1 MSHARPD
8 RHKLELLA
16 PAGNWDC
23 ARAAVANGADAIY
36 FGLPR
41 FNARIRADNFAE
53 QDLPELMDYLHRHGV
68 RGLVTFNTLI
78 FTDELPAARDQ
89 LLRIRDAGVD
99 AIIVQDLGLARM
111 ARALTP
117 DLKLHASTQM
127 TITSPEALA
136 FVDRHFRLDRAVI
149 ARENS
154 LREIRLFHADEPGAV
169 PLETFVHGALCVAYS
184 GQCLTSESLGQRSAN
199 RGECAQACRMTYDL
213 ICDGEPVDLGDR
225 RYLLS
230 PQDLAG
236 IDQIPALIEA
246 GVTSFKIEGRLK
258 SPEYVAAVTRVYRR
272 ALDSQ
277 HYRATPR
284 DRYELEM
291 TFSRGLS
298 PGWLEGSDNQT
309 LVHARFGK
317 KRGAFVGKIEAVG
330 PDWVEVTSAT
340 PMRNGDGVVF
350 DTGVDTDREQGGRVF
365 EIRGKRL
372 FFQRGKLD
380 TRRIA
385 PGDRMWKTDDPHLN
399 AELRQSW
406 KTENR
411 QTIARK
417 PLRWTV
423 RGRAGARLH
432 LRDLGSGIVIASEK
446 SLEPAEKRPLTA
458 ALLTQ
463 QLGRLGET
471 DFALES
477 LEVELEGNVI
487 LPVSEL
493 NRMRRRMIEQL
504 MTLPPEEKPRA
515 APLATLAELMP
526 SRAETG
532 TAESV
537 LRVLCRTLPQIE
549 AALAAGVSR
558 IYADFED
565 LRRYADA
572 VQLVRQTGG
581 AEIFLATPRIQK
593 AGELGLFKSVE
604 RAEPDGVLVR
614 NLGGVDY
621 FQKSPLKIVGD
632 FSLNVA
638 NPISA
643 AFFMEQ
649 GFEQLTISY
658 DLSISQVLDLLAAA
672 SPDWFE
678 LTLHQHM
685 PMFHMEH
692 CVFCAFLSQ
701 GRDFRDCGRPCDR
714 HAVELRDRV
723 GQRHILSAD
732 TGCRNTL
739 YNGRAQSGARYLS
752 DLTGSGLR
760 SYRVELLRETRA
772 EAEKTIGIYQGLLAG
787 RVDGPA
793 LWEML
798 RVESRLGITQGTL
811 VDTA

>member
-1 MSHARPD
+1 M
-8 RHKLELLA
+8 
-16 PAGNWDC
+16 
-23 ARAAVANGADAIY
+23 ANGADAIY

-41 FNARIRADNFAE
+41 FNARIRADNFSE
-53 QDLPELMDYLHRHGV
+53 EDLPSLMDYLHRHGV

-78 FTDELPAARDQ
+78 FTNELEAARDQ
-89 LLRIRDAGVD
+89 LLRLNDAGVD
-99 AIIVQDLGLARM
+99 AVIVQDLGLARM

-117 DLKLHASTQM
+117 ELKLHASTQM

-136 FVDRHFRLDRAVI
+136 FVDRHLQLDRAVI

-154 LREIRLFHADEPGAV
+154 LKEIRLFHATEPGSV

-213 ICDGEPVDLGDR
+213 IVDGEPMDLGDR

-236 IDQIPALIEA
+236 IDQIPALLEA

-272 ALDSQ
+272 ALDEQ
-277 HYRATPR
+277 AYQATPR

-291 TFSRGLS
+291 AFSRGLS
-298 PGWLEGSDNQT
+298 PGWLEGIDNQS

-317 KRGAFVGKIEAVG
+317 KRGAFIGTVAAVG
-330 PDWVEVTSAT
+330 PDWVEVSTARV
-340 PMRNGDGVVF
+340 PVRNGDGVVF
-350 DTGVDTDREQGGRVF
+350 DTGGDTDREQGGRVF
-365 EIRGKRL
+365 EVRGRRL
-372 FFQRGKLD
+372 LFQRGKLD
-380 TRRIA
+380 TRRLRKGHRI
-385 PGDRMWKTDDPHLN
+385 WKTDDPQLN

-406 KTENR
+406 QRENR
-411 QTIARK
+411 ERLVRA
-417 PLRWTV
+417 PLHWAV
-423 RGRAGARLH
+423 KGRAGEPLSLSDR
-432 LRDLGSGIVIASEK
+432 GSGLSVFS
-446 SLEPAEKRPLTA
+446 SQPLEVAEKRPLTSEF
-458 ALLTQ
+458 LTQ

-471 DFALES
+471 GFDLAS
-477 LEVELEGNVI
+477 LDVDLEGDLI

-493 NRMRRRMIEQL
+493 NRMRRELISFVESIRE
-504 MTLPPEEKPRA
+504 PV
-515 APLATLAELMP
+515 PLRPLGDRTLADLMP
-526 SRAETG
+526 ERAEPAG
-532 TAESV
+532 SEPM
-537 LRVLCRTLPQIE
+537 LRVLCRTSEQIE
-549 AALAAGVSR
+549 AALEAGVTR

-565 LRRYADA
+565 LRRYDDA
-572 VQLVRQTGG
+572 VRSVRRADG

-593 AGELGLFKSVE
+593 AGEVGLFRTVE

-614 NLGGVDY
+614 NLGGIEF
-621 FQKSPLKIVGD
+621 FQGTGLEMVGD

-649 GFEQLTISY
+649 GFEHLTVSY
-658 DLSISQVLDLLAAA
+658 DLNISQVLDLLAAA

-692 CVFCAFLSQ
+692 CVYCAFLSK
-701 GRDFRDCGRPCDR
+701 GKDFKDCGRPCDT
-714 HAVELRDRV
+714 HEVKLRDRV
-723 GQRHILSAD
+723 GQLHLLSAD

-739 YNGRAQSGARYLS
+739 FNGRAQSGARFLS

-760 SYRVELLRETRA
+760 RYRVELLRESKE
-772 EAEKTIGIYQGLLAG
+772 EALRTIRTYQDLLAE
-787 RVDGPA
+787 RIDGTS
-793 LWEML
+793 LWETL
-798 RVESRLGITQGTL
+798 RVESRLGVTEGTL
-811 VDTA
+811 VESLG